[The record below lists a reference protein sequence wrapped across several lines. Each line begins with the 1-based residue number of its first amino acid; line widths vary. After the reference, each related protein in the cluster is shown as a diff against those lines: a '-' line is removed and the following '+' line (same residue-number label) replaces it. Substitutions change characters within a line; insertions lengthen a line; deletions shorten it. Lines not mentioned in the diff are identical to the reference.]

1 MENFTNLGMTE
12 IVIVAIM
19 ALLLIGLIW
28 LGVRIIKNIRKRHA
42 NTPYIIL
49 LVLSISLFACGSNRQ
64 AVSSAS
70 IPEEEIYLVP
80 DSLLTQEQL
89 EMKKEYI
96 QKIQAVVMEYVKV
109 IDSSR
114 TEFIMKKQDFLKTG
128 LPKSIYKK
136 IKKEMRINNRFLKEN
151 DIKNLETSW

>member
-12 IVIVAIM
+12 IAIVAIM
-19 ALLLIGLIW
+19 ALLLVGFIW

-64 AVSSAS
+64 VVSSAS

-109 IDSSR
+109 VDSSR

>member
-1 MENFTNLGMTE
+1 MENLTNLGMTE
-12 IVIVAIM
+12 IAIVAIM

-64 AVSSAS
+64 VVSSAS
-70 IPEEEIYLVP
+70 IPEEEIYLAP

-109 IDSSR
+109 VDSSR

>member
-12 IVIVAIM
+12 IAIVAIM
-19 ALLLIGLIW
+19 ALLLISLIW

-64 AVSSAS
+64 AVSSTS

-96 QKIQAVVMEYVKV
+96 QKIQAIVMEYVKV
-109 IDSSR
+109 DSNSM
-114 TEFIMKKQDFLKTG
+114 EFTMKKQEFLKTG
-128 LPKSIYKK
+128 LPKSVYKK
-136 IKKEMRINNRFLKEN
+136 IKKEMKMNNCFLKEN
-151 DIKNLETSW
+151 NIKNLEVSW

>member
-42 NTPYIIL
+42 NTSYIIL

-64 AVSSAS
+64 VVSSAS

-96 QKIQAVVMEYVKV
+96 QKIQTVVMEYVKV
-109 IDSSR
+109 VDSSR

>member
-1 MENFTNLGMTE
+1 MENLTNLGITE
-12 IVIVAIM
+12 IAIVAIM

-42 NTPYIIL
+42 NTSYIIL
-49 LVLSISLFACGSNRQ
+49 LVLSISLFACGGNRQ
-64 AVSSAS
+64 AVSSVP

-109 IDSSR
+109 DSNSM
-114 TEFIMKKQDFLKTG
+114 EFIMKKQDFLKTG

-136 IKKEMRINNRFLKEN
+136 IKKEMKKNNRFLKEN

>member
-42 NTPYIIL
+42 NTSYIIL
-49 LVLSISLFACGSNRQ
+49 LVLSISLFACGGNRQ
-64 AVSSAS
+64 AVSSVP
-70 IPEEEIYLVP
+70 IPEEEIYLAP

-109 IDSSR
+109 DSNSM
-114 TEFIMKKQDFLKTG
+114 EFIMKKQDFLKTG

-136 IKKEMRINNRFLKEN
+136 IKKEMKKNNRFLKEN